1 MTKKMK
7 QAKHSPIEF
16 RREIMPSR
24 MLRRDKSGE
33 LVEATAL
40 VELRFDPLT
49 GRTCRLV
56 PYSLSRIIRPDLSAL
71 EKRSRALTC
80 PFCPPLVERITPRF
94 PPDLV
99 PGGAIRR
106 GKALAFPNIDPYDTY
121 GVVVAVSDEHYIPLD
136 RFDRE
141 TVLNALAAAHTYL
154 KKVQEV
160 DTAAK
165 YSFIAWNYMPPAGG
179 SLVHPHLQCNA
190 GYHPTNQQKQVIEA
204 SETYYK
210 EKGTN
215 YWNDLVEQ
223 ERRTGERWVG
233 KTGGVEWLTSFVPRG
248 RLSDA
253 VAVFPGTA
261 SITELNDK
269 EFGDFADGL
278 LNVFGYIN
286 DLNLISF
293 NMSTYSGLDKD
304 SFTAHA
310 RITPRGLL
318 LYSPI
323 ETSDQF
329 YYQILQD
336 ENICIL
342 PPEDA
347 AAGLRKRF

>member
-1 MTKKMK
+1 MK
-7 QAKHSPIEF
+7 QTKHSPIEF

-33 LVEATAL
+33 LVETTAP

-56 PYSLSRIIRPDLSAL
+56 PYSLSRIIKPDLKVL
-71 EKRSRALTC
+71 QKRSRALTC

-94 PPDLV
+94 TPDLV
-99 PGGAIRR
+99 PGGAIRK

-121 GVVVAVSDEHYIPLD
+121 GVVVAVSDEHYIALD
-136 RFDRE
+136 RFDHE
-141 TVLNALAAAHTYL
+141 TVYNALAAALTYL
-154 KKVQEV
+154 KRVQEI
-160 DTAAK
+160 DTGAK

-190 GYHPTNQQKQVIEA
+190 GYHPTNQQKEVIEA
-204 SETYYK
+204 SGRYYK

-223 ERRTGERWVG
+223 ERKTGERWVG
-233 KTGGVEWLTSFVPRG
+233 KTGGVAWLTAFVPRG

-253 VAVFPGTA
+253 VAVFPGKA
-261 SITELNDK
+261 SITELTDK
-269 EFGDFADGL
+269 DLGDFTDGL
-278 LNVFGYIN
+278 LKVFGYISE
-286 DLNLISF
+286 LNLISF
-293 NMSTYSGLDKD
+293 NMSTYSGSDKE

-329 YYQILQD
+329 YYQMLQD

-347 AAGLRKRF
+347 AARLRKRF